1 MHAARVLSGVG
12 TRMAAEQRNNP
23 LAIVIVATLSLSI
36 AAGIVAILIA
46 GWGYYASPTEA
57 RMLSAERHVFSS
69 AGLVGLGCGLA
80 ATVLFLSNLFYL
92 VRRRY
97 AFLAMLGSLR
107 GWLSWHVLSGL
118 LGAGLVALH
127 AVFEARSHV
136 GRALVWSLG
145 IAIGTGLLG
154 RYMVRFIPRNRKGE
168 RMSLAALQE
177 DVLYFADTIRP
188 ALIGDAQAIQVL
200 QRMADAVQPDRQRAE
215 PTLAQSMGQLR
226 AVRREMGVLRHC
238 VQERGSAADQRRGK
252 RLVASASRLYR
263 QIVMAQA
270 VGRLLDSWRTFHRV
284 LALLFLAAL
293 ATHIGAAIYYGFARI

>member
-1 MHAARVLSGVG
+1 
-12 TRMAAEQRNNP
+12 MASDQRNP
-23 LAIVIVATLSLSI
+23 LAIAAVVTFSLSI
-36 AAGIVAILIA
+36 GAGIVAILVA
-46 GWGYYASPTEA
+46 GWGYYGSSTEA
-57 RMLSAERHVFSS
+57 RMLSPERHLFSS
-69 AGLVGLGCGLA
+69 AGLIGLGCGLA

-97 AFLAMLGSLR
+97 AFLAVLGSLR

-118 LGAGLVALH
+118 LGAALVALH

-154 RYMVRFIPRNRKGE
+154 RYMVRFIPRNRQGE
-168 RMSLAALQE
+168 RMSLSALQE

-188 ALIGDAQAIQVL
+188 ALIGDAQAIHVL
-200 QRMADAVQPDRQRAE
+200 QRMSDAVQPELQRRE
-215 PTLAQSMGQLR
+215 PTLAESIRQLR
-226 AVRREMGVLRHC
+226 TVRREMGVLRHR
-238 VQERGSAADQRRGK
+238 VRERGSAADQRRGQ
-252 RLVASASRLYR
+252 RLIASAGRLYR

-270 VGRLLDSWRTFHRV
+270 AGRLLDSWRTFHRV
-284 LALLFLAAL
+284 LALLFLVAL